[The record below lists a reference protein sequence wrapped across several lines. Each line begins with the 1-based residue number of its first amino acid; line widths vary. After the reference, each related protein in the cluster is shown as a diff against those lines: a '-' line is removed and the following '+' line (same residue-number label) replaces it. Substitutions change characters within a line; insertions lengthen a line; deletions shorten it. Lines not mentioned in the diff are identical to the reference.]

1 MLNSI
6 TRVHENITHSMTQI
20 CANMLKYSPGL
31 CDNLWCYICGCSTD
45 SVQGSVYHGG
55 QAKVTQL
62 QRFASVLMLVHL
74 WIKAKNDIRA
84 GSKINLDPSKQSLKM
99 TYPALK
105 NPKVS
110 KCADQCQKYALASNK
125 QIFVHVMSLT

>member
-1 MLNSI
+1 MLNNI
-6 TRVHENITHSMTQI
+6 TLVHENITHSMNQI

-55 QAKVTQL
+55 QAKVAQL

-74 WIKAKNDIRA
+74 WIKVKSDIRSR
-84 GSKINLDPSKQSLKM
+84 SKINLDPSKQSLKM

-110 KCADQCQKYALASNK
+110 ICADQRQKYALASNK
-125 QIFVHVMSLT
+125 QIFVHLMSLT